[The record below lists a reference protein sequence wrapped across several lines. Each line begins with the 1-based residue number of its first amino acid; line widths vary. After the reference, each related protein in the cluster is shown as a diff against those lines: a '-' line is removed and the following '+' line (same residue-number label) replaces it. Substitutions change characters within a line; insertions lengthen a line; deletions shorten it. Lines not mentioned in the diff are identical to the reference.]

1 MLSDNNEK
9 VGIDIAERMRLCTCQ
24 KSFVVENCELN
35 ITISLGVT
43 SFKPTKQIDTETIL
57 IDLLKQVDAALYEAK
72 NKGRNCVVY
81 KGNF

>member
-1 MLSDNNEK
+1 
-9 VGIDIAERMRLCTCQ
+9 MRLYISE
-24 KSFVVENCELN
+24 KPFVIENLELN

-43 SFKPTKQIDTETIL
+43 SFKPTKEIDIDMIL

-81 KGNF
+81 KNLVL